1 MSDELCFIRCITC
14 NKILGNK
21 WEKYQELLESGVSI
35 EKALNELGLTRPC
48 CRIRMRNPIKVV
60 DRNVQSQADI
70 DKLFENN
77 FETLSVSND
86 YNASTEGAL
95 SAMSS
100 SSMTIIPEEE
110 TDIELPPLPDIS
122 KLSIKSSTGNN
133 LFRTY
138 RAW

>member
-1 MSDELCFIRCITC
+1 MSDELVPIRCITC

-122 KLSIKSSTGNN
+122 KLSIKTGGNN
-133 LFRTY
+133 LYRTY